1 MHRRF
6 LPLAV
11 GFLGF
16 LIGASSARAQFY
28 APDTEYHD
36 RVQRHFVVE
45 LARVLA
51 WRANQAATPP
61 RITAVTDEVS
71 VSDDRRVTWKIHWL
85 GADGRMV
92 REAEVSYPESAL
104 TTGPA
109 WYRDVA
115 RQLACPAVAG
125 APDSADELIRNY
137 WQGAESAEPSR
148 AESLEAAFS
157 LSPEKDAARLA
168 GLLVHAAMP
177 SIVSGVTL
185 DSVLLARGAA
195 WLCIAEAAIKKPDQ
209 RLDTLWAP
217 VLFLARR
224 ENAASEVWKRS
235 ASAPATGPVAQGWG
249 FLLAHPRSTDA
260 FAFAAD
266 PQNRRWTMP
275 LLVYETDLYR
285 LGELLS
291 GVVARMFRGEKSFA
305 KMHDYAP
312 YLVSDAG
319 VGGGH
324 LAGGMALL
332 SRRAWVDCLRQ
343 FKPDALDFQ
352 GYTDDLRRAKTGP
365 LRTPDIHEEDEPD
378 LVGLEEAAPLLN
390 LGFRE
395 GVGPLTPMAVVTA
408 RDLLNFGWEMN
419 GLQMGQRWDFLANHL
434 GVPDDAE
441 AFAQASLNA
450 LDGCEYFFVYY
461 PFTGVNH
468 TPQTWK
474 YIKRAR
480 LEDVKRLQEIDD
492 PVGEAVAPRKAFDHD
507 KPRNAQLWVK
517 RCWLRPSFV
526 LNQSRELFF
535 NHGQKEITPLLRRM
549 NTEGGPLTTYHA
561 LTFFAYGLN
570 QYGVPQVPGS
580 NELRLDLLAAQAEPS
595 AAMFLASWGK
605 YDSMPPFQA
614 AQEMEKL
621 FWQRPGSDLPFN
633 EIFSHYLAAHA
644 DDSARRFYQQAEG
657 YVNDGIGFSNEMG
670 PRRFTLAM
678 MEKDRN
684 AMQEAL
690 EAGATGSFSDMV
702 ANMMADAVQEDY
714 RALES
719 QIDSCLQRY
728 PPQPG
733 KESMMQKL
741 KDFLPLIPA
750 LKDPAHVDHARAL
763 DFFGA
768 YDQWPT
774 MQWVLLQNAK
784 LPTDEAV
791 RFLNGR
797 NTNPERL
804 AMVAYLLKD
813 KELFAK
819 AFEDMQKRRPD
830 GTIKWSNMAFVVVHY
845 LRNNL
850 LDIPVPADQ
859 ADLKPAEVLS
869 LQEAAGPKGR

>member
-1 MHRRF
+1 MHRPF
-6 LPLAV
+6 LLAV
-11 GFLGF
+11 GLLTFLV
-16 LIGASSARAQFY
+16 GASSVRAQFY

-51 WRANQAATPP
+51 WRANQGTTPP
-61 RITAVTDEVS
+61 RIAAVTDEVS
-71 VSDDRRVTWKIHWL
+71 VSDDRRVTWKIRWL
-85 GADGRMV
+85 GADGQAV

-115 RQLACPAVAG
+115 RQLGCPAVAG
-125 APDSADELIRNY
+125 APDSEDDLIRYY
-137 WQGAESAEPSR
+137 WDGAESAEPSR
-148 AESLEAAFS
+148 AESLQIAFS
-157 LSPEKDAARLA
+157 LAPEKDAARLA
-168 GLLVHAAMP
+168 GLLVHATMP
-177 SIVSGVTL
+177 AIVSGVSL

-195 WLCIAEAAIKKPDQ
+195 WLCIAEAAVRKPDE
-209 RLDTLWAP
+209 RLDALWAP

-224 ENAASEVWKRS
+224 ENGASELWKKS
-235 ASAPATGPVAQGWG
+235 STAPGSNPVAQGWG
-249 FLLAHPRSTDA
+249 LLLAHPRSADA

-266 PQNRRWTMP
+266 PQNRRWAMP
-275 LLVYETDLYR
+275 LFVYETDLYR

-291 GVVARMFRGEKSFA
+291 GVLAQRFRGDKSFA
-305 KMHDYAP
+305 TLHDYAP
-312 YLVSDAG
+312 YLVSEAG

-332 SRRAWVDCLRQ
+332 SRQAWVDCLRR
-343 FKPDALDFQ
+343 FKPDTLDFQ
-352 GYTDDLRRAKTGP
+352 GYTDDLRRVRTGP
-365 LRTPDIHEEDEPD
+365 FKTPDIHEEDEPD
-378 LVGLEEAAPLLN
+378 LVGLEDAAPLLN

-395 GVGPLTPMAVVTA
+395 GVGPLTPTAVVTA

-419 GLQMGQRWDFLANHL
+419 GLEMGQRWQFLAMHL
-434 GVPDDAE
+434 GVQEDAAE
-441 AFAQASLNA
+441 FAKASLNA

-468 TPQTWK
+468 TPATWK
-474 YIKRAR
+474 NLKRAR
-480 LEDVKRLQEIDD
+480 LEDVKRLQECDD
-492 PVGEAVAPRKAFDHD
+492 AVGEAVAPRKAFDHD
-507 KPRNAQLWVK
+507 KARNAQLWVK
-517 RCWLRPSFV
+517 RCWLRPGCV

-535 NHGQKEITPLLRRM
+535 NHGQEEITPFLRRM
-549 NTEGGPLTTYHA
+549 NAEGGPLTTFHA

-570 QYGVPQVPGS
+570 PSGVPKVPGS
-580 NELRLDLLAAQAEPS
+580 NELRLDLLAAQPEPS

-605 YDSMPPFQA
+605 YDAMPPFQA

-633 EIFSHYLAAHA
+633 EIFSRYLAAHA
-644 DDSARRFYQQAEG
+644 YDAARRFYRQAEG

-670 PRRFTLAM
+670 PRRFALAM
-678 MEKDRN
+678 MERDPG

-702 ANMMADAVQEDY
+702 ANMMASAVQEDY

-728 PPQPG
+728 PPPAG
-733 KESMMQKL
+733 KENMMQKL
-741 KDFLPLIPA
+741 KDFLPLISA
-750 LKDPAHVDHARAL
+750 LKEPAHADHARAL

-819 AFEDMQKRRPD
+819 AYADMQGQRSD
-830 GTIKWSNMAFVVVHY
+830 GKVKWSNMAFVVVHY
-845 LRNNL
+845 LRNDL

-859 ADLKPAEVLS
+859 ADLMPAEVLS
-869 LQEAAGPKGR
+869 LQEAAAGKGR